1 MLLSFRPVNCC
12 PAHFGFVYPPSR
24 QLAEGERLVFSLLKS
39 VGSENRQ
46 ERKIT
51 EERGRGGD
59 GGKKALVLDSRL
71 SRSRYLSETNGRN
84 CERAE
89 NEKGESCGN
98 CLSLPQS
105 GIALKTIS
113 SSCCPSSSLQES
125 LSTRVSN
132 FICGGGVDSGGGG
145 SRKFSMAKSS
155 IIAVS
160 SSISCSLSLWCQ
172 CGDEPKE
179 CSTLCGAP
187 ISSIKSDGG
196 WHSNSSERTKAG
208 GRAGNTCE

>member
-1 MLLSFRPVNCC
+1 MLLSFLPVNCC
-12 PAHFGFVYPPSR
+12 SAHFGYVYPPSR

-98 CLSLPQS
+98 GLSLPQS

-132 FICGGGVDSGGGG
+132 FICGGGDDSGGGG

-160 SSISCSLSLWCQ
+160 SSISCSLSLVPMW
-172 CGDEPKE
+172 
-179 CSTLCGAP
+179 
-187 ISSIKSDGG
+187 
-196 WHSNSSERTKAG
+196 R
-208 GRAGNTCE
+208 

>member
-105 GIALKTIS
+105 GIALETIS
-113 SSCCPSSSLQES
+113 SSCCCPSKNRCPREFQISFAEAETTAVAAVAGNFPWQSLQS
-125 LSTRVSN
+125 LPSHPPSPVL
-132 FICGGGVDSGGGG
+132 
-145 SRKFSMAKSS
+145 
-155 IIAVS
+155 
-160 SSISCSLSLWCQ
+160 SLSLVPMW
-172 CGDEPKE
+172 
-179 CSTLCGAP
+179 
-187 ISSIKSDGG
+187 
-196 WHSNSSERTKAG
+196 R
-208 GRAGNTCE
+208 